1 MKMIAIGLMLLM
13 QFTPWA
19 NQIDSPSWGNIR
31 NWATQSEQS
40 ALAEP
45 LALQKLPV
53 KLGTGQLELAATS
66 ALAID
71 VDSAQVLYSKNA
83 EARLPIA
90 SITKLITA
98 LVIIDGHSLDKV
110 VTVPTLPAYLPEE
123 VKMGLTAGQQF
134 SVRSLLTASLIPSY
148 NDAADTLAI
157 YDSGSTTQ
165 FAAKMNRYIKQWG
178 ITDCAFHNA
187 NGLGDNFASAQSLAK
202 LAKIALANDFIRE
215 QVARRSAQI
224 QDNSGK
230 IYQLATTNRLLG
242 GGRFIGFKTGYT
254 PSAGQ
259 SFVGLAKA
267 DGHLIVTVVLNSP
280 DRFAES
286 QQLLSWV
293 EESYQWL

>member
-19 NQIDSPSWGNIR
+19 NQIDSPALSNLR
-31 NWATQSEQS
+31 QWAAPTQQTV
-40 ALAEP
+40 AEP
-45 LALQKLPV
+45 FAPLLLPV
-53 KLGTGQLELAATS
+53 KVGASRLELGATS

-71 VDSAQVLYSKNA
+71 VDSAQVLYAKNA
-83 EARLPIA
+83 NGRLPIA

-98 LVIIDGHSLDKV
+98 LVILDNHSPDEVL
-110 VTVPTLPAYLPEE
+110 TIPTLPSYLPEE
-123 VKMGLTAGQQF
+123 VKMGLSAGQQF

-148 NDAADTLAI
+148 NDAADALAI
-157 YDSGSTTQ
+157 YDAGSIEQ
-165 FAAKMNRYIKQWG
+165 FAAKMNRYTQQWG
-178 ITDCAFHNA
+178 ITDCKFHNA

-202 LAKIALANDFIRE
+202 LAKIALADDFVRE

-224 QDNSGK
+224 QDTAGK
-230 IYQLATTNRLLG
+230 VYQLTTTNRLLG
-242 GGRFIGFKTGYT
+242 GGRFVGLKTGYT

-267 DGHLIVTVVLNSP
+267 DGRLVVSIVLNSP

-286 QQLLSWV
+286 QQLLSWI